1 MSAFGPM
8 VDGFYNV
15 DHQLPGYLQRK
26 AKEHFKE
33 EHAEKRSITT
43 TEEFESRR
51 EDVRDLFLDSIGGLP
66 NREKSLTATTTG
78 TTSMREYTIEK
89 VIFES
94 LPDFHVTGNLYV
106 PEELSDTAPGILL
119 LCGHSSIGKACEP
132 YQKVCSQLARNGF
145 VVFSIDP
152 LGQGERRQYYDVE
165 TDEPAF
171 PRVTEAH
178 SYIGQQCAY
187 AGANV
192 ARYFI
197 WDAIR
202 GLDYLESRQEVNEN
216 RIGVTGNSGG
226 GTQTAYLMLCDD
238 RPRAAVPC
246 CYITDREEYMKTGQA
261 HDAEQNIY
269 RSVSGGINYDDFVS
283 AFAPKPVR
291 IGAAQSDFFCIDGAH
306 QAYERAESVYELYN
320 ASENV
325 SLVVA
330 DSTHGYSEHLRNKAV
345 QWFCNH
351 LKDTQADVVG
361 APLSVLDEEEL
372 ACAESGQ
379 VVAAYENERTVYDLN
394 RRYIER
400 RYPNAEK
407 PLAIAEERYADE
419 IQERV
424 TDHLQLDR
432 YSGRLYPRFIDTS
445 EREGYVLEKV
455 FFKSEPDIVVTGITI
470 RSRDS
475 ELDQRS
481 LPQIVLLE
489 KGTDGIDDRWEALTT
504 LVDEHGLVF
513 VFDPRGIGGVKPHR
527 VNVPGRPNSG
537 TYYGHYGTEFKLSYD
552 AVMLGESLFGMRV
565 FDVLRAHEFLSTHV
579 LENSDEIGIVGEGV
593 GSLHSLYAAAV
604 ESEVRSLTLVDPK
617 PSFIDMASTKD
628 YDVDYRLF
636 VHGMIGTCDLPQVL
650 PALSDREICRSES
663 FEDL

>member
-15 DHQLPGYLQRK
+15 NHQLPGYLQRK
-26 AKEHFKE
+26 AKAHFE
-33 EHAEKRSITT
+33 EERAEKRSITT
-43 TEEFESRR
+43 IEGFESRR
-51 EDVRDLFLDSIGGLP
+51 EDVRDLFLESIGGLP
-66 NREKSLTATTTG
+66 TRDTPLTATTTG
-78 TTSMREYTIEK
+78 TISMGEYSIEK

-94 LPDFHVTGNLYV
+94 LSDFHVTGNLYV
-106 PEELSDTAPGILL
+106 PDEYSDPAPGILL
-119 LCGHSSIGKACEP
+119 LCGHSSVGKACEP

-165 TDEPAF
+165 NNEPVF

-187 AGANV
+187 AGGNV

-202 GLDYLESRQEVNEN
+202 GLDYLESRQEVDEN

-238 RPRAAVPC
+238 RPQAAVPC

-261 HDAEQNIY
+261 HDAEQNVY

-325 SLVVA
+325 SLAVA

-351 LKDTQADVVG
+351 LKDTQADIVEG
-361 APLSVLDEEEL
+361 PLSVLDEEKL
-372 ACAESGQ
+372 ACTDPGQ

-394 RRYIER
+394 RRYIEKR
-400 RYPNAEK
+400 HPNAEK
-407 PLAIAEERYADE
+407 PLAIADEQYAAE
-419 IQERV
+419 IQQRV
-424 TDHLQLDR
+424 TDRLQLNRDSR
-432 YSGRLYPRFIDTS
+432 KLHPRFIDTS
-445 EREGYVLEKV
+445 ERGGYVLEKV

-470 RSRDS
+470 RSSDS
-475 ELDQRS
+475 ELDQTS
-481 LPQIVLLE
+481 SPQIVLLE
-489 KGTDGIDDRWEALTT
+489 NGTDDVDDRWQVLTE

-513 VFDPRGIGGVKPHR
+513 VFDPRGVGGVKPRR

-565 FDVLRAHEFLSTHV
+565 FDVLRAHEFLTTHV
-579 LENSDEIGIVGEGV
+579 LENSGEIGLVGEGV
-593 GSLHSLYAAAV
+593 GSLYSLYAAAA
-604 ESEVRSLTLVDPK
+604 ESEIRSLTLVDPK
-617 PSFIDMASTKD
+617 PSFVDMASTKD
-628 YDVDYRLF
+628 YDIDYRLF

-650 PALSDREICRSES
+650 PALSDREIRRSGS
-663 FEDL
+663 FEAL